1 VVSRGRNRARLS
13 QKAPLGSLRRGH
25 NVVFDREL
33 FVFGV
38 PVLVSVMLGS
48 FIGMMPSMC
57 GVTVRS
63 MGVMRALL

>member
-1 VVSRGRNRARLS
+1 
-13 QKAPLGSLRRGH
+13 
-25 NVVFDREL
+25 
-33 FVFGV
+33 V

-63 MGVMRALL
+63 MSVMCALL